1 MDGYV
6 AESPNP
12 ETYVEQRAYASGNTY
27 ADRFLSIKQQS
38 SFSRGDD
45 IHTKHRVYVF
55 VVNQTEDLEQPAQ
68 PQEALSISE
77 IQKHIES
84 VLNFNS
90 TQAAKMVGV
99 SRATYY
105 NHRNES
111 QPSEGIVRLYN
122 SAYET
127 VNRISALYPDA
138 LQSIKRVL
146 VNGKTLLS
154 WMTTNKVDNEELVEL
169 AKVVHEKVQGQTHP
183 EPKAISRETQDKRKL
198 MNSRYA

>member
-6 AESPNP
+6 AESPYP

-27 ADRFLSIKQQS
+27 ADRFLSIKQQA
-38 SFSRGDD
+38 SFSKDDD

-55 VVNQTEDLEQPAQ
+55 VVNQIADLRDVNKA
-68 PQEALSISE
+68 QEALSINE

-90 TQAAKMVGV
+90 TQAAKMIGV

-105 NHRNES
+105 NHKNES
-111 QPSEGIVRLYN
+111 QPSENIVLLYN
-122 SAYET
+122 SANET
-127 VNRISALYPDA
+127 VNRIKNSYPDA
-138 LQSIKRVL
+138 LKSIKRVL

-154 WMTTNKVDNEELVEL
+154 WMTTNKVENEQLVEL
-169 AKVVHEKVQGQTHP
+169 ARVVHEKVQGKTQI

-198 MNSRYA
+198 ISSRYA